1 MDGFQLRDAI
11 RVLTAQIAKRSTS
24 ALVDGWAKEVE
35 LLADQIPAIAPVVVE
50 RRSGIE
56 RRQGKDVMNPG
67 RRGGP
72 RRGVRQVIP
81 DTPVVGSVTVT
92 SQAPAS
98 MEPTDTYQLTVQVL
112 STEGA
117 ILTGRTVTYTSTVEL
132 DATVSAGGLV
142 TAVSDGSSVVKAHCE
157 GVSSAGQTITVTT
170 PQGPLASVT
179 VTPASGSL
187 GVTQTQQVQAV
198 PRDASANFLPGL
210 TVTWGTSS
218 GAIATVS
225 ADSGDDNHT
234 ATVTAVAA
242 GVATITATCGAF
254 TDTYVATVTA
264 AGAFAWMTPINPLP
278 TGLTFN
284 EDTGLITGTVYDAT
298 WDVSGATV
306 VNVSTTAQLNTEII
320 AASSRAG
327 KTHIKMALGTY
338 TPTSPILLRVR
349 TQAGATYISC
359 PDTSLLPSQTAG
371 NVVGKA
377 VNRVNPTDHAAVM
390 PTLTCL
396 TGNQP
401 FFEEVD
407 GCTDYHFRGL
417 NFTNPSNL
425 TLSDG
430 WFDLSPAVQTT
441 LSNYADKISIQQCLF
456 NGGTGNILRAINGFG
471 RRIAV
476 FDCYATSLGSTAGDC
491 QFFWSSAGPGPY
503 RIVNNYLS
511 VGGTSENIMFG
522 GSPLVGSDDTF
533 LPQDIEVRGNVLT
546 KPLTGFGGSG
556 GSHKNHFEI
565 KYARRFLFEG
575 NVCKVHNRG
584 GQDRSIVIK
593 LTAQGTSG
601 SVEVQTK
608 HGLIRLNDISDSP
621 GGIGISGEEDNPPGT
636 HKTEGIEVACNLVAD
651 LNATGGASGGVASR
665 FAGLLLDIDCHHNTL
680 LGYSGNSFANALAF
694 NSAADEILDMTC
706 RYNVMAGS
714 DSIPLR
720 CVRSLNSLGNGET
733 AFAAH
738 TAGTSVFEDNL
749 CVAPTGTE
757 YDDQVRVAAIA
768 NLGFV
773 NMAGGDYSLSAS
785 SLGYHAGPSG
795 EDYGCPITLLNTV
808 LSGVE

>member
-1 MDGFQLRDAI
+1 M
-11 RVLTAQIAKRSTS
+11 
-24 ALVDGWAKEVE
+24 
-35 LLADQIPAIAPVVVE
+35 
-50 RRSGIE
+50 
-56 RRQGKDVMNPG
+56 
-67 RRGGP
+67 
-72 RRGVRQVIP
+72 GVR
-81 DTPVVGSVTVT
+81 S
-92 SQAPAS
+92 
-98 MEPTDTYQLTVQVL
+98 
-112 STEGA
+112 
-117 ILTGRTVTYTSTVEL
+117 
-132 DATVSAGGLV
+132 
-142 TAVSDGSSVVKAHCE
+142 
-157 GVSSAGQTITVTT
+157 ITVTT

-179 VTPASGSL
+179 VTPATGAL
-187 GVTQTQQVQAV
+187 GVTQTQQVQAI

-234 ATVTAVAA
+234 ATVTAVGA

-284 EDTGLITGTVYDAT
+284 EDSGLITGTVYDAT

-306 VNVSTTAQLNTEII
+306 VNVSTVAQLNTEIAT
-320 AASSRAG
+320 AAGRAG

-338 TPTSPILLRVR
+338 SPSAPVVLRVR

-359 PDTSLLPSQTAG
+359 PDTSLLPSQVAG
-371 NVVGKA
+371 TVVGKA
-377 VNRVNPTDHAAVM
+377 VNRIDPSDAAVM

-396 TGNQP
+396 SGNQP

-430 WFDLSPAVQTT
+430 WFDLSPGTQTV
-441 LSNYADKISIQQCLF
+441 LSNYPDKISIQQCLF
-456 NGGTGNILRAINGFG
+456 NGGTGNILRAVNGAA

-476 FDCYATSLGSTAGDC
+476 FDCYATSVGSTAGDC
-491 QFFWSSAGPGPY
+491 QFFWSASGPGPY

-511 VGGTSENIMFG
+511 IGGTSENIMFG

-533 LPQDIEVRGNVLT
+533 LPSDIEVRGNVFT
-546 KPLTGFGGSG
+546 KPLTGYGGSG
-556 GSHKNHFEI
+556 GAHKNHFEV
-565 KYARRFLFEG
+565 KFGRRILLEG

-593 LTAQGTSG
+593 LTAQGTGG
-601 SVEVQTK
+601 SVDVQTTDV
-608 HGLIRLNDISDSP
+608 LIRLNDISDSP
-621 GGIGISGEEDNPPGT
+621 GGIGVSGEEDNPPGT
-636 HKTEGIEVACNLVAD
+636 HKTSGVEVACNLVHD
-651 LNATGGASGGVASR
+651 LNATGGASGGVAQR
-665 FAGLLLDIDCHHNTL
+665 FAGLIEDVDCHHNTL
-680 LGYSGNSFANALAF
+680 LGYEPNDFANGIAF
-694 NSAADEILDMTC
+694 NSAADEIVNLTI
-706 RYNVMAGS
+706 RYNVLAGS
-714 DSIPLR
+714 DAIPLR

-738 TAGTSVFEDNL
+738 TSGVSLFEDNL

-757 YDDQVRVAAIA
+757 YDDQVRVAAVA

-773 NMAGGDYSLSAS
+773 NLAGGDYTLSSS